1 MSRLLSENDWNGI
14 AVALRKG
21 KEFQL
26 TRSMGSVTVEVC
38 TAPASAAW
46 DVPMLVG
53 VVLKHNGEVR
63 NRQWLPSVEAARET
77 VERWKV

>member
-1 MSRLLSENDWNGI
+1 MCRLLSDNDWNGV

-53 VVLKHNGEVR
+53 VVLKNNGAVSD
-63 NRQWLPSVEAARET
+63 RQWLPSVEAARET
-77 VERWKV
+77 VERWRV